1 MELHE
6 ALAMCAA
13 LTPPACACA
22 PDLPDDAVIV
32 SRLYANSRSGPDNR
46 ALAEPV
52 SRSIPPKRSSSK
64 KKPAQDWHS
73 SSKSGRVQHGSAS
86 GPRSG
91 GWDMWSW
98 RRSGR
103 HANGVAA
110 IQGKADA
117 ARYPK

>member
-6 ALAMCAA
+6 ALAMCSA
-13 LTPPACACA
+13 LTPPDRACA
-22 PDLPDDAVIV
+22 PDLPDDAVLV
-32 SRLYANSRSGPDNR
+32 TRLYRNSRSGPDKR

-52 SRSIPPKRSSSK
+52 SRSMAKPKSRSKSK
-64 KKPAQDWHS
+64 PQGDWHS
-73 SSKSGRVQHGSAS
+73 SSKTGRVQHGSAG
-86 GPRSG
+86 GPRTG
-91 GWDMWSW
+91 TWDLWSW